1 MVRLLYVSSK
11 CPSNDPGPS
20 RPDNQPPHF
29 YRFRC
34 SRISV
39 RFACFLSVNSEIS
52 TNFCPVHWPG
62 NSGPEF
68 AISWKYINLL
78 VNLNFDFNADF
89 ESLTK
94 RSAIALGGFT
104 LNASEWFNK
113 MYKYGLFMSKYFNT
127 V

>member
-1 MVRLLYVSSK
+1 MVLYVSSK
-11 CPSNDPGPS
+11 CSSDDPGPS
-20 RPDNQPPHF
+20 RPDNQHPYF

-34 SRISV
+34 PRVSV
-39 RFACFLSVNSEIS
+39 RFGCFLSVNSKIS
-52 TNFCPVHWPG
+52 RKLCPVHWPG

-94 RSAIALGGFT
+94 RSAIALGGFI